1 MKKIFL
7 LYFLSEL
14 LPIFSKE
21 IVIFNLDKKKMLI
34 KDIKILYNGIYY
46 KKINLILD
54 TMSFITKLKINKLNF
69 EIYNESEIIYSANSY
84 RSFSG
89 RKSFITFINNNI
101 TNKFPINI
109 YSMFHL
115 REKQLY

>member
-1 MKKIFL
+1 MKIIFL
-7 LYFLSEL
+7 TYLLSKFLSIL
-14 LPIFSKE
+14 SKE
-21 IVIFNLDKKKMLI
+21 IIIFKLDKNEMI
-34 KDIKILYNGIYY
+34 IRDIKIYYNGIYY
-46 KKINLILD
+46 KKVNLILD
-54 TMSFITKLKINKLNF
+54 TISFITMLKIKKFNS
-69 EIYNESEIIYSANSY
+69 EIYNEREIIYSANSY